1 MLEHSELF
9 LTKKYS
15 YMTDTNVKKGSDKT
29 KPTREKNVV
38 ANATGYKEVNL
49 TGFMAKV
56 LNYGRS

>member
-1 MLEHSELF
+1 
-9 LTKKYS
+9 
-15 YMTDTNVKKGSDKT
+15 MTDTNVKKGSDKT